1 MCLLRW
7 AGFFGC
13 RWALLIL
20 WIYKRQNQN
29 PGLEKSHE
37 TFPRKLP
44 CLCLSL
50 TSSSSLPSVSQ
61 PERLPARVSG
71 RHCQLCEVE
80 SRTLLRFLFTTSSH
94 RSFTR
99 QLPNEPGISG
109 EKKYLACAVTSSAP
123 KSVNVYKRLRTQLP
137 FSASCEFTTT
147 ARRAE
152 KTGKFC
158 RAKHKPL
165 DLHQDAV
172 VK

>member
-99 QLPNEPGISG
+99 QLPNEPGISD

-137 FSASCEFTTT
+137 FSGELRVHHNCTQSRENGKVLQS
-147 ARRAE
+147 
-152 KTGKFC
+152 KT
-158 RAKHKPL
+158 
-165 DLHQDAV
+165 
-172 VK
+172 